1 LTSQQ
6 PWAPEVNPVDTFDC
20 AITVN

>member
-1 LTSQQ
+1 YQQ
-6 PWAPEVNPVDTFDC
+6 PWAPEVPPEQTFEC